1 MSTVQLTPREVFT
14 YSLELPSGRSRIL
27 LTIIGWMILFFPL
40 LLVPYVTAAAAAIL
54 ATTLWLVSIGIGRVW
69 AWMSRKL
76 VDFLVIQPLGNYMQE
91 NKQSKRLKYFFGEN
105 PKEVFLQYEVRD
117 LDLSGLVTFMKN
129 SFGIL
134 VPFAAILAFIWNIL
148 ESLGIEIFQA
158 LVYAFFLSFIA
169 VGLYFPTA
177 MVLED
182 ARLMTISENGMI
194 EYSASKAKNV
204 LDGLFKVTGLVSG
217 YSLLSG
223 QAELNI
229 YGSVLL
235 VIVYVLL
242 LIVIFVFSYPILFS
256 SLVAYFKRHNAIVNG
271 FRLRALEL
279 GIPIK
284 KTAAV
289 DITPEE
295 LEGIAIGADVE
306 VKEVKSRRWGIIP
319 RTVTKKI
326 YSQEKLDSIKLHGGW
341 VCKLCL
347 EVGGTKSS
355 ETCQNCGKKKDELL
369 TPNS

>member
-1 MSTVQLTPREVFT
+1 MSTVQLSPREVFT

-27 LTIIGWMILFFPL
+27 LTIIGWVILYFPL
-40 LLVPYVTAAAAAIL
+40 LLVAQNVTVAAIL
-54 ATTLWLVSIGIGRVW
+54 ATGLWLVSIGIGRVW

-76 VDFLVIQPLGNYMQE
+76 VDFLVIQPLKDYMQE

-105 PKEVFLQYEVRD
+105 PKEVFLQYEVKD
-117 LDLSGLVTFMKN
+117 LDLSGIVTFMKN
-129 SFGIL
+129 SVGIL
-134 VPFAAILAFIWNIL
+134 IPFAAIFAFIWNIL
-148 ESLGIEIFQA
+148 ASLGIEFGA
-158 LVYAFFLSFIA
+158 AMGFGFLLSFIA
-169 VGLYFPTA
+169 VGLYFPTS

-182 ARLMTISENGMI
+182 ARLMTINENGII
-194 EYSASKAKNV
+194 EYSANKAKNI
-204 LDGLFKVTGLVSG
+204 LDGLFKVTGIVSG
-217 YSLLSG
+217 YSLLSNQPG
-223 QAELNI
+223 FESESSLFIFIAYIIILAI
-229 YGSVLL
+229 LL
-235 VIVYVLL
+235 PI
-242 LIVIFVFSYPILFS
+242 SYPILFS
-256 SLVAYFKRHNAIVNG
+256 SLVAYFKRHNKIVNG

-319 RTVTKKI
+319 RTETKKV

-341 VCKLCL
+341 VCKNCL
-347 EVGGTKSS
+347 EVGGTKSAES
-355 ETCQNCGKKKDELL
+355 CQNCGKKRDELL